1 MCCEIVVNLRLYF
14 NQSNKKGLT
23 ILLHS
28 LKRPPYKWSYLLSFS
43 CGLLCV
49 DVDYNLKLGRNPNS
63 ISKVCKKMFYF
74 QEACIEKIVRFIS
87 GDDRTDRWVASIG
100 GSQYSYNRQNT
111 YQRTISQDSN
121 ANSTRSESDT
131 FINCQKDTQW
141 LVGPT
146 AQLTA
151 AQSAPPPAPP
161 PPPPPPEG
169 SSPTGRRTTRTPAN
183 SPRPGTA
190 WGPSAPPGPSAPS
203 PPAWAGERGGERRGE
218 VLINNLSL
226 PADLR

>member
-1 MCCEIVVNLRLYF
+1 MCCEIVVNLRLYL

-151 AQSAPPPAPP
+151 AQSAPPCPST
-161 PPPPPPEG
+161 PEENK
-169 SSPTGRRTTRTPAN
+169 RRFELFYRITQYRNILA
-183 SPRPGTA
+183 
-190 WGPSAPPGPSAPS
+190 
-203 PPAWAGERGGERRGE
+203 
-218 VLINNLSL
+218 VIFH
-226 PADLR
+226 